1 MKCNKIPIVIG
12 ALSLLLLTGCR
23 MGSSS
28 TVWTEAVV
36 ETREVAASLI
46 TAWEIR
52 TSNGSVEYVAND
64 MPDAPA
70 KVTITRKGGGKT
82 LDEAKLALAAME
94 VYVEPGEGGLHRVGY
109 RWNKERSPNWNAS
122 VNVHIAGPAAVDM
135 DVESHNGGNNV
146 RGVQGNVK
154 LTARN
159 GRIKASSGGGTL
171 TVDTHNGGIE
181 AVYSGPSIS
190 AKTHNGSVVVDLREA
205 VAIGGTITTHN
216 GGIVLAVSDKT
227 SAMLSG
233 ETENG
238 SVTID
243 VPLAEAKTSRNEF
256 SGKLGAGGEA
266 LTLET
271 HNGGIR
277 VRSELK

>member
-1 MKCNKIPIVIG
+1 MKCSKIPRVIG
-12 ALSLLLLTGCR
+12 ILSLSLLTGCR
-23 MGSSS
+23 IGS

-36 ETREVAASLI
+36 ETREVAAS
-46 TAWEIR
+46 TVSAWEIR
-52 TSNGSVEYVAND
+52 TDNGTIEYVVAN
-64 MPDAPA
+64 PPAAQA
-70 KVTITRKGGGKT
+70 KVTITSKGGGKT
-82 LDEAKLALAAME
+82 LDEAKLALAAIE
-94 VYVEPGEGGLHRVGY
+94 VYLESGEGGLQRVGY
-109 RWNKERSPNWNAS
+109 RWKGARSPNWNAS
-122 VNVHIAGPAAVDM
+122 VNVHIAGPAAVHM
-135 DVESHNGGNNV
+135 DAESHNGGINV

-154 LTARN
+154 LVTHN

-181 AVYSGPSIS
+181 VVYAGPTLR
-190 AKTHNGSVVVDLREA
+190 AKTHNGGVEVDLREA
-205 VAIGGTITTHN
+205 AAIGGTITTHN

-227 SAMLSG
+227 STMLSG

-243 VPLAEAKTSRNEF
+243 VPLGEAKTSRTEF

-277 VRSELK
+277 VRGQLK

>member
-1 MKCNKIPIVIG
+1 MKADKRPLFYGLV
-12 ALSLLLLTGCR
+12 ASLLFAGCR

-70 KVTITRKGGGKT
+70 RVTITRKGGGKNME
-82 LDEAKLALAAME
+82 EAKLALAAME
-94 VYVEPGEGGLHRVGY
+94 VYVEPGEGGLQRVGY
-109 RWNKERSPNWNAS
+109 RWNTERSPNWNAS
-122 VNVHIAGPAAVDM
+122 IDVSILGPVAVDL
-135 DVESHNGGNNV
+135 DAESHNGGINV
-146 RGVQGNVK
+146 RGVRGNVK
-154 LTARN
+154 LVTHN
-159 GRIKASSGGGTL
+159 GRIKASSGGGAL

-181 AVYSGPSIS
+181 AVYAGPSIS
-190 AKTHNGSVVVDLREA
+190 VKTHNGSVVVDLREA
-205 VAIGGTITTHN
+205 AAVGGAITTHN

-243 VPLAEAKTSRNEF
+243 VPLAEAKSSRYTV
-256 SGKLGAGGEA
+256 SGKLGAGGET

-277 VRSELK
+277 VRNEPK

>member
-1 MKCNKIPIVIG
+1 MKRSKLVLAFG
-12 ALSLLLLTGCR
+12 ALSCSLFSGCR
-23 MGSSS
+23 IGS

-36 ETREVAASLI
+36 ETREVAASTI
-46 TAWEIR
+46 SAWEIR
-52 TSNGSVEYVAND
+52 TDNGSVEYVVAD
-64 MPDAPA
+64 PPAAQA
-70 KVTITRKGGGKT
+70 KVTITSKGGGKT

-94 VYVEPGEGGLHRVGY
+94 VYVEPGEGGLQRVGY
-109 RWNKERSPNWNAS
+109 RWKGVRSPNWNAS
-122 VNVHIAGPAAVDM
+122 VNVHIAGPAAVHM
-135 DVESHNGGNNV
+135 DAESHNGGINV

-154 LTARN
+154 LVTHN

-181 AVYSGPSIS
+181 AVYAGPTLR
-190 AKTHNGSVVVDLREA
+190 AKTHNGSIELDLRDA
-205 VAIGGTITTHN
+205 AAIGGTITTHN

-256 SGKLGAGGEA
+256 SGKLGAGGET
-266 LTLET
+266 LSLET

-277 VRSELK
+277 VRGTLK